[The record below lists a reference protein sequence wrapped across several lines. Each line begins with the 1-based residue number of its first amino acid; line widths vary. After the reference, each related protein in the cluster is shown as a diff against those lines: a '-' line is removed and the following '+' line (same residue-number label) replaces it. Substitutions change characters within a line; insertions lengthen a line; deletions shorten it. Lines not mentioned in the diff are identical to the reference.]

1 MLKYVLKCG
10 ADVDIQDSNGWTP
23 LHYACD
29 HGDLEVVKI
38 LINDGANL
46 SKFSNTGFYPIHIA
60 AQNNHCD
67 VIQYL
72 CTLK

>member
-60 AQNNHCD
+60 A
-67 VIQYL
+67 
-72 CTLK
+72 